1 MTILAPPNMASLPVV
16 TERTFEQE
24 VLMSELPVLL
34 EFSAEWCGP
43 CKQMAPDLQALAR
56 ELEGKAK
63 VVTLDIDKSPNI
75 PRQMGVQSVPT
86 FVVFHGGRPVGGKVG
101 AMRKAELRG
110 LLEPYLPRAE
120 GAIRPEELVQLLQ
133 AGRVSVVDTREAPV
147 FNRAHLPTKKSRRA
161 WPSFTCSPP
170 PPSSTAVPAIAPKI
184 SPPSSPNKAYPSPTS
199 KAASSAGKPPAK
211 SSNAPT
217 DDAAQAS
224 RYAPN
229 SRAATRATMA
239 YAVNTAS
246 FPLSVSRTR

>member
-1 MTILAPPNMASLPVV
+1 MTILAAPNMASLPVV

-24 VLMSELPVLL
+24 VLLSELPVLL

-63 VVTLDIDKSPNI
+63 VVMLDIDKSPNI

-110 LLEPYLPRAE
+110 LLEPFLPRAE
-120 GAIRPEELVQLLQ
+120 GAIRPEELVQLMK

-147 FNRAHLPTKKSRRA
+147 FNRAHLPTAINLPLEEIETRLAELHMLPATPVLYCRA
-161 WPSFTCSPP
+161 GDRT
-170 PPSSTAVPAIAPKI
+170 KEL
-184 SPPSSPNKAYPSPTS
+184 
-199 KAASSAGKPPAK
+199 AAKLAEQGLPVAFLEGGVLGWEAAGQKLERP
-211 SSNAPT
+211 
-217 DDAAQAS
+217 D
-224 RYAPN
+224 
-229 SRAATRATMA
+229 
-239 YAVNTAS
+239 
-246 FPLSVSRTR
+246 

>member
-1 MTILAPPNMASLPVV
+1 MSASLPVV

-24 VLMSELPVLL
+24 VLTSELPVLL

-43 CKQMAPDLQALAR
+43 CKQMAPDLLALSR

-101 AMRKAELRG
+101 AMRKAELRA

-147 FNRAHLPTKKSRRA
+147 FNRAHLPSAINLPLEEIETRLAELHMLPAPPVLYCRSGDRTKEL
-161 WPSFTCSPP
+161 
-170 PPSSTAVPAIAPKI
+170 
-184 SPPSSPNKAYPSPTS
+184 
-199 KAASSAGKPPAK
+199 AAKLAEQGVAC
-211 SSNAPT
+211 AFLEGGVLGWE
-217 DDAAQAS
+217 AS
-224 RYAPN
+224 GLKLERPD
-229 SRAATRATMA
+229 
-239 YAVNTAS
+239 
-246 FPLSVSRTR
+246 

>member
-1 MTILAPPNMASLPVV
+1 MTILPASNMAALPVV
-16 TERTFEQE
+16 TERNFEQE
-24 VLMSELPVLL
+24 VLQSELPVLL

-63 VVTLDIDKSPNI
+63 VVMLDIDKSPNI

-147 FNRAHLPTKKSRRA
+147 FNRAHLPTAINLPLEEIETRLA
-161 WPSFTCSPP
+161 ELHML
-170 PPSSTAVPAIAPKI
+170 PATPVLYCRSGDRTKELAAKLAEQGLPV
-184 SPPSSPNKAYPSPTS
+184 AYLEGGVLGWE
-199 KAASSAGKPPAK
+199 AAGQKLE
-211 SSNAPT
+211 
-217 DDAAQAS
+217 
-224 RYAPN
+224 R
-229 SRAATRATMA
+229 
-239 YAVNTAS
+239 VE
-246 FPLSVSRTR
+246 

>member
-1 MTILAPPNMASLPVV
+1 MAAALPVV

-24 VLMSELPVLL
+24 VLTSELPVLL

-43 CKQMAPDLQALAR
+43 CKQMAPDLIALAR

-63 VVTLDIDKSPNI
+63 IVTMDIDKSPNI

-147 FNRAHLPTKKSRRA
+147 FNRAHLPSAINLPIEEIETRLAELHMLPAPPVLYCRSGDRTKDLAAKLA
-161 WPSFTCSPP
+161 EQG
-170 PPSSTAVPAIAPKI
+170 IAC
-184 SPPSSPNKAYPSPTS
+184 AFLEGGVLGWE
-199 KAASSAGKPPAK
+199 ASGLKLERP
-211 SSNAPT
+211 
-217 DDAAQAS
+217 D
-224 RYAPN
+224 
-229 SRAATRATMA
+229 
-239 YAVNTAS
+239 
-246 FPLSVSRTR
+246 

>member
-1 MTILAPPNMASLPVV
+1 MASLPVV

-24 VLMSELPVLL
+24 VLTSELPVLL

-43 CKQMAPDLQALAR
+43 CKQMAPDLLALAR

-101 AMRKAELRG
+101 AMRKAELRA

-147 FNRAHLPTKKSRRA
+147 FNRAHLPTAINLPLEEIETRLA
-161 WPSFTCSPP
+161 ELHML
-170 PPSSTAVPAIAPKI
+170 PATPVLYCRSGDRTKDLAAKLAEQGLPV
-184 SPPSSPNKAYPSPTS
+184 AYLEGGVLGWE
-199 KAASSAGKPPAK
+199 ASGQKLERP
-211 SSNAPT
+211 
-217 DDAAQAS
+217 D
-224 RYAPN
+224 
-229 SRAATRATMA
+229 
-239 YAVNTAS
+239 
-246 FPLSVSRTR
+246 